1 MQASLTEAGVSQ
13 IIEKHGKEARKLISI
28 LLDIEE
34 ASGRNFVDEPWV
46 ALVSRELNVPLSK
59 VYDVLTFYAMFSTKP
74 RGEFVIEIC
83 KSTPCHFN
91 KAEQVVDWF
100 KQALG
105 IEVGESTLDGKFTLI
120 RTSCVGACDVGP
132 AVKIGNDVY
141 GNLTREKV
149 DILVK
154 SYKQALPE
162 LREEF
167 LCQN

>member
-1 MQASLTEAGVSQ
+1 MQVPLTEAGVLQ
-13 IIEKHGKEARKLISI
+13 IIERHGQEARKLISI
-28 LLDIEE
+28 LLDIQE

-46 ALVSRELNVPLSK
+46 ALVSRKLDVPLSK
-59 VYDVLTFYAMFSTKP
+59 VYDVLTFYAMFSTTP
-74 RGEFVIEIC
+74 RGEFVIEVC

-100 KQALG
+100 KEALA

-132 AVKIGNDVY
+132 AAKIGADVY
-141 GNLTREKV
+141 GNLTRDKV
-149 DILVK
+149 NTIIK
-154 SYKQALPE
+154 SYKEALPE